1 MQIPTND
8 DFGQLP
14 PLIPDTEKK
23 KRGHGPIGPWPGKK
37 NFLEYHQQETA
48 SPPEKPASYSGL

>member
-1 MQIPTND
+1 MILASGHRSFPAQEN
-8 DFGQLP
+8 
-14 PLIPDTEKK
+14 KK
-23 KRGHGPIGPWPGKK
+23 KRPWTLWTMAWNKM